1 MPIYKVAHRMAES
14 VLSDGATTLGDVLH
28 NNLHNHHQQQ
38 RAAPFAKRTP
48 ADEQMVLRRF
58 LFSIAP
64 GRRVPPITRAST
76 GGSTTTSS
84 AKDAPA
90 SEEMSAGAAKE
101 FRRKVAEAEAV
112 NVNVIKH
119 RVTATHAQELLA
131 VSRTLRGNTG
141 DRPANRPLEV
151 GTLTDRCLEL
161 LHYHDRCNAAAAHA
175 ASRRRDGRDANTSFA
190 APRIAVAGLNRD
202 ARRRL
207 QQCAR
212 TYSTER
218 ADYATGVLYDQA
230 MDLEDGRAMNFVS
243 GSRGSFYVDRDGVLH
258 ATAAQEPHRKRV
270 RGAPILRV
278 AHRDFKEAPP
288 AMEAGVRGF
297 EVIDAVSTKTAG
309 VLLVDA
315 AEELRRARASYMTRG
330 ARPTSSSL
338 PLSLEGSLDGLSPA
352 TSSRQRAGGA
362 GGRSPPRP
370 MGRASSPRPGSPH
383 GSFNGGGG
391 SPRSGGRTKAA
402 RRVRRELVEAGVSNL
417 GAAVLSA
424 HVDTV
429 ENFRCETHASR
440 DARRKRQLTIASAGS
455 VLQSRSPL
463 ILALPAGGGDA
474 GAARSSAST
483 QQQQQPSEDGDIG
496 GYMDAAPS
504 SPLQRDGTAQC
515 LALDKSTSSSPP
527 QQHLN
532 LHLPPTSVHS
542 SPRRS
547 PVRSP
552 DNYMCA
558 ASLTEK
564 GLVVVPAA
572 VEDVEEPISEY
583 SRRTCIHDERPPRRL
598 IDVLRD
604 KFQGNNRLT
613 AFAGVKS
620 VKVSGDDP
628 SGSNGSELDSA
639 QFLREKQEEALRLR
653 LPTPAAQNRH
663 PSDSWQRSG
672 STPLTAAAAV
682 FKSHEDVLARTE
694 LSSKARAVGALQAV
708 LANRRRAATPSIPK
722 QHTLLT
728 LRHNR

>member
-1 MPIYKVAHRMAES
+1 
-14 VLSDGATTLGDVLH
+14 L
-28 NNLHNHHQQQ
+28 
-38 RAAPFAKRTP
+38 
-48 ADEQMVLRRF
+48 
-58 LFSIAP
+58 
-64 GRRVPPITRAST
+64 
-76 GGSTTTSS
+76 
-84 AKDAPA
+84 
-90 SEEMSAGAAKE
+90 
-101 FRRKVAEAEAV
+101 
-112 NVNVIKH
+112 
-119 RVTATHAQELLA
+119 
-131 VSRTLRGNTG
+131 
-141 DRPANRPLEV
+141 
-151 GTLTDRCLEL
+151 
-161 LHYHDRCNAAAAHA
+161 
-175 ASRRRDGRDANTSFA
+175 
-190 APRIAVAGLNRD
+190 
-202 ARRRL
+202 
-207 QQCAR
+207 
-212 TYSTER
+212 
-218 ADYATGVLYDQA
+218 
-230 MDLEDGRAMNFVS
+230 
-243 GSRGSFYVDRDGVLH
+243 
-258 ATAAQEPHRKRV
+258 
-270 RGAPILRV
+270 
-278 AHRDFKEAPP
+278 
-288 AMEAGVRGF
+288 
-297 EVIDAVSTKTAG
+297 
-309 VLLVDA
+309 
-315 AEELRRARASYMTRG
+315 
-330 ARPTSSSL
+330 
-338 PLSLEGSLDGLSPA
+338 
-352 TSSRQRAGGA
+352 
-362 GGRSPPRP
+362 
-370 MGRASSPRPGSPH
+370 
-383 GSFNGGGG
+383 
-391 SPRSGGRTKAA
+391 

-417 GAAVLSA
+417 GAAVLST

-474 GAARSSAST
+474 GVARSSAST
-483 QQQQQPSEDGDIG
+483 QQQQQQPSEEDDIG
-496 GYMDAAPS
+496 SYMDAAPL

-515 LALDKSTSSSPP
+515 LALDELPSPPP

-532 LHLPPTSVHS
+532 LHLPPTSAHS

-572 VEDVEEPISEY
+572 VEDAEEPISEY

-620 VKVSGDDP
+620 VKVSGDDA

-653 LPTPAAQNRH
+653 LPTPAAQTRH

-682 FKSHEDVLARTE
+682 FKSHEDELARTE

-728 LRHNR
+728 LRHNNR